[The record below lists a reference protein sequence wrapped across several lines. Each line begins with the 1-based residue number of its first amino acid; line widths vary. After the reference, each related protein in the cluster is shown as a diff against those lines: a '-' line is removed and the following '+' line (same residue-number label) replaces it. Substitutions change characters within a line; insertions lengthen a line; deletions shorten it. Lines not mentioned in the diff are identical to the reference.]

1 MHRCASDR
9 CTSSSFI
16 VTGGKAEC
24 VVVRHVLVGRQM
36 RSWELVE
43 ILSIAS
49 DLSGIGCKIIT
60 CEDGEQVLKRW
71 TWKHDI
77 LASSLKGSVEA
88 CGPIF
93 NVRLV
98 RHDCVFFSR
107 VFCCMGK
114 CMERAEFYFFLIYLF
129 GRISCGTWNLRC
141 TGLVAPQHMGS

>member
-9 CTSSSFI
+9 CMSSSFI

-49 DLSGIGCKIIT
+49 NLSGTGCKIIT
-60 CEDGEQVLKRW
+60 CEDGEQVMKGR
-71 TWKHDI
+71 TWKYDI

-88 CGPIF
+88 CGIIF

-98 RHDCVFFSR
+98 WHDCVFFSR
-107 VFCCMGK
+107 VFCCVGK
-114 CMERAEFYFFLIYLF
+114 LMEKAKSFFFLIFIYLAT
-129 GRISCGTWNLRC
+129 SM
-141 TGLVAPQHMGS
+141 VAHGICVAQA